1 MKLYSAGSLYS
12 QFCLPRFLL
21 FFLVAIEGQNR
32 KMMISQYSTAR
43 LGMDRVTQMT
53 EKRHDWPQTLIWNA
67 DGLIV

>member
-1 MKLYSAGSLYS
+1 
-12 QFCLPRFLL
+12 
-21 FFLVAIEGQNR
+21 
-32 KMMISQYSTAR
+32 MMISQYSTAR